1 MIGQQILARSLAPED
16 ICAGIYVMT
25 LHTQHQFIDSMC
37 TPNGGTEYQVIPVV
51 MRPETTQLPR
61 KIVEVCL
68 PYVVAQGYDKM
79 TTVIDTRSE
88 RLARVTKSFAKSAI
102 QPYRAKLKRDEA
114 TNTPCKCK
122 KSGSKSSD

>member
-37 TPNGGTEYQVIPVV
+37 TANGGTEYQVIPVV
-51 MRPETTQLPR
+51 MRPESTQLPR

-68 PYVVAQGYDKM
+68 PYVVAQSYDKM
-79 TTVIDTRSE
+79 TFVIDTRNE
-88 RLARVTKSFAKSAI
+88 RLARVSKSFAKSAI
-102 QPYRAKLKRDEA
+102 KPYRAKHKREKA
-114 TNTPCKCK
+114 TNSPCKCK
-122 KSGSKSSD
+122 ESGSKSRD